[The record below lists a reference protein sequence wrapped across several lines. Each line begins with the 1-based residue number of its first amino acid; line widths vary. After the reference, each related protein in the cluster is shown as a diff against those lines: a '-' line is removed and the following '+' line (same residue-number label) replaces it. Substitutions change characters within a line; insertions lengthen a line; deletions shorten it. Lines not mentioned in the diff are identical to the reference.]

1 MWSRLKDLLS
11 VNTQDDIA
19 AGLGGTA
26 AADDQHIQRAPVLV
40 GVQAQTDVTS
50 EDLVLLLG
58 EHRIDLLGGCPGSGA
73 MLLTV
78 PCPALLGSMQADAH
92 DVEPGTDQDG
102 RQAVLRPA
110 NPKGVLQGLRQ
121 AGQDIRKAAS
131 QGLGEEQGC
140 PDNGDIEKQPDQQAV
155 VGLWGSLQQRSSP
168 LEKRKKPG
176 VPENIRHP
184 RWGGTPV

>member
-1 MWSRLKDLLS
+1 M
-11 VNTQDDIA
+11 
-19 AGLGGTA
+19 
-26 AADDQHIQRAPVLV
+26 LV

-131 QGLGEEQGC
+131 QALVAAQGLGEEQGC

-155 VGLWGSLQQRSSP
+155 VGLWGSLQ
-168 LEKRKKPG
+168 
-176 VPENIRHP
+176 
-184 RWGGTPV
+184 